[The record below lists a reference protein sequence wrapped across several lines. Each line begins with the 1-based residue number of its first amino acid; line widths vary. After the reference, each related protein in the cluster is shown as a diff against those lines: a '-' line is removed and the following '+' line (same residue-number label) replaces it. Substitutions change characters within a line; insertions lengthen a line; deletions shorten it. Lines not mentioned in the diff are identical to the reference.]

1 MHHARP
7 ADAAPAAAGR
17 KPTDEW
23 AFLLP
28 PGWARFPTGEGRRR
42 ELADAVERVVARA
55 VSDGVADGA
64 ADDVGAQRQA
74 LGDSLSRTFGTTG
87 PGAVYLPTE
96 PMAGMAIP
104 ASIIE
109 TELFGVV
116 GRSPI
121 EVATSVLG
129 DTHEEHSVVD
139 VDGRPGVRVASTV
152 RDTPGAARQV
162 TATRHVTYV
171 VSRDDA
177 AGDWLVLSFGA
188 VWDTPGT
195 ERLAEVLVGF
205 FDAVMTTFRWT
216 GPGADP
222 VDLPE
227 RTVPGSA

>member
-1 MHHARP
+1 MPDARP
-7 ADAAPAAAGR
+7 ADAARTAAGR

-28 PGWARFPTGEGRRR
+28 PGWARFPTGEARRR
-42 ELADAVERVVARA
+42 ELVDAVERVVART
-55 VSDGVADGA
+55 VPDGA

-96 PMAGMAIP
+96 PVAGMAVP

-116 GRSPI
+116 GRSPV
-121 EVATSVLG
+121 EVATSILG
-129 DTHEEHSVVD
+129 DAHEEHSPVD
-139 VDGRPGVRVASTV
+139 VDGRPGVRVVSTV
-152 RDTPGAARQV
+152 REPPGAGRQV
-162 TATRHVTYV
+162 AATRHVTYV

-177 AGDWLVLSFGA
+177 DGDWLVLSFGA